1 MTSLPGYK
9 EVLLKRITTV
19 FFQIPWEGGG
29 PPRPWE
35 SRGPPRLPSNMNRS
49 PAARATGQPL
59 DFHGATKEKRGFT
72 EKEKWYIII
81 YYYGVL

>member
-1 MTSLPGYK
+1 MTSLPDYK
-9 EVLLKRITTV
+9 EILLKRITTV
-19 FFQIPWEGGG
+19 FLQI
-29 PPRPWE
+29 PWE